1 MKVPP
6 VWVRTAPDAIT
17 TEPLELPVP
26 FSRSVPLATVS
37 VPLLVNVLENRAM
50 PVPVVRVIAPVL
62 VRGTAIWLVL
72 PVTIIVPALV
82 SEPRLPTPT
91 LEMVPLP
98 SNVRVAP
105 EAIDRPRPR
114 GSAPVRTEMVAVAPE
129 ATVVVTVVP
138 PVIDGLPDIV
148 SDEVT
153 VRSAGPVMNSR
164 RRSARRPGWCR
175 PG

>member
-1 MKVPP
+1 
-6 VWVRTAPDAIT
+6 
-17 TEPLELPVP
+17 
-26 FSRSVPLATVS
+26 
-37 VPLLVNVLENRAM
+37 M

-62 VRGTAIWLVL
+62 VRGTARYWLVL

-153 VRSAGPVMNSR
+153 VRSAGPVIVPPVSETTGMV
-164 RRSARRPGWCR
+164 
-175 PG
+175 